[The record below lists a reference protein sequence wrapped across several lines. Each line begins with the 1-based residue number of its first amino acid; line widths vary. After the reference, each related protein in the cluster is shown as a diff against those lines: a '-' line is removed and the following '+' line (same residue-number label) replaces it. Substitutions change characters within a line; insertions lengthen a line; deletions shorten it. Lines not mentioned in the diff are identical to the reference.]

1 MARLP
6 QTEQALSEVFANQ
19 QILYGVHGSE
29 ELRTNGLGVYVG
41 ERAFRPERDKVSDI
55 NPLSIAEAI
64 YDEPHVPLIIPDRPL
79 SVSVVTHER
88 QQPEE
93 DVLGIIPSKR
103 RLASE
108 IADSLYDTMPGL
120 TDRVF
125 QYAVGEA
132 AGTVK
137 GSEIEV
143 IGTDGN
149 PLTDAETIAELCQD
163 GLTFVISDFHKL
175 PLEETEADFPMAVA
189 VKANH
194 TFDVKL
200 PKMEKTMRVA
210 IGNRGGEVNLGNE
223 EEVAAINEKMAAIHA
238 NTVLRLQRAGLAV
251 AHIVMEPAVALGFS
265 TSGADRELAA
275 AINSKNPDKA

>member
-19 QILYGVHGSE
+19 QIIYGVHGSE
-29 ELRTNGLGVYVG
+29 ELRTSGLGVFVG
-41 ERAFRPERDKVSDI
+41 ERPFKPGRDKPSDI
-55 NPLSIAEAI
+55 NPLSIWEAI
-64 YDEPHVPLIIPDRPL
+64 DDEPYVPLIIPDRPL
-79 SVSVVTHER
+79 SVNVVTHER

-93 DVLGIIPSKR
+93 DVLDIIPSKR

-132 AGTVK
+132 AETIK

-143 IGTDGN
+143 IGTDGD
-149 PLTDAETIAELCQD
+149 PLTDAKTIAELCQD
-163 GLTFVISDFHKL
+163 GLTFVVSDFHKL

-194 TFDVKL
+194 KFDVAL
-200 PKMEKTMRVA
+200 PKMEKNMRIA
-210 IGNRGGEVNLGNE
+210 LGNQGGEVNLGDE
-223 EEVAAINEKMAAIHA
+223 AEVDAINERMAAIHA
-238 NTVLRLQRAGLAV
+238 DTVRRLRRAGLAV
-251 AHIVMEPAVALGFS
+251 AHIVMEPALALGFNAAR
-265 TSGADRELAA
+265 ADRELAA
-275 AINSKNPDKA
+275 AIDSQNPDKA